1 MGKSTGFEI
10 LLSEGQHL
18 PTKPHSSGKVGKW
31 TRFEILLSEGQHL
44 PTLLPPDSRFPIPDS
59 RFPIPDSRFPLT
71 PHN

>member
-1 MGKSTGFEI
+1 MGKS
-10 LLSEGQHL
+10 
-18 PTKPHSSGKVGKW
+18 